1 MNKQLPAIG
10 YISGSN
16 DAPLPRIN
24 VANVYYHII
33 MTVYCR
39 KRRRLLIAD
48 SVAYIKVVVRRFII
62 HASRQVNK
70 VRTDN
75 IWREWLRW
83 NLLFQVTLRFYRLEF
98 TYVPSWLNVRDD
110 YWIQRGNFSQSRST
124 KIHRGINNIAISIS
138 SYPTGNGVSPSW
150 SAAVGKRD
158 QPAWCARSKPEKGAR
173 TSLDPG
179 TTVIYLDTR
188 HLTYDIKLPDINL
201 LFVSTTTV
209 ITF

>member
-1 MNKQLPAIG
+1 MNRQLPAIG

-16 DAPLPRIN
+16 GAPLPRIN

-110 YWIQRGNFSQSRST
+110 YWIQRGTFLNPALLGENSSRD
-124 KIHRGINNIAISIS
+124 KQHRDLYLRSARQE
-138 SYPTGNGVSPSW
+138 TGL
-150 SAAVGKRD
+150 ALRD
-158 QPAWCARSKPEKGAR
+158 QPRSGNEISQRGAHVLNRKRAPRRASIQERLWYISILGILR
-173 TSLDPG
+173 TYP
-179 TTVIYLDTR
+179 I
-188 HLTYDIKLPDINL
+188 
-201 LFVSTTTV
+201 
-209 ITF
+209 

>member
-70 VRTDN
+70 VRIIYGVNDCDE
-75 IWREWLRW
+75 IFFFKLLR
-83 NLLFQVTLRFYRLEF
+83 
-98 TYVPSWLNVRDD
+98 
-110 YWIQRGNFSQSRST
+110 
-124 KIHRGINNIAISIS
+124 ASI
-138 SYPTGNGVSPSW
+138 
-150 SAAVGKRD
+150 D
-158 QPAWCARSKPEKGAR
+158 
-173 TSLDPG
+173 
-179 TTVIYLDTR
+179 
-188 HLTYDIKLPDINL
+188 
-201 LFVSTTTV
+201 
-209 ITF
+209 